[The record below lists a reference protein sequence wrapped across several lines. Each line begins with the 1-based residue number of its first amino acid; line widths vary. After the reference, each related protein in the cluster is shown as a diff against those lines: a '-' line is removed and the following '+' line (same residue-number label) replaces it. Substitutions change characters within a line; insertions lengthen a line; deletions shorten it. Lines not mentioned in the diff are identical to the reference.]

1 MKSSK
6 TIRLGK
12 SGLEVTRVGFGGIPI
27 QRLSEQQAVKVIR
40 RAIDGG
46 LNWIDTANDYGNSE
60 QRIGKAIKKYPR
72 SEVLVF
78 TKGMGRDPEVLREQ
92 IELSFERLQSDY
104 VDLYQFHIVPDQETW
119 RTMLDNGAFDLVR
132 EYRDKG
138 RIRHIGASAHSRAA
152 ARAVIE
158 HPEIEVLQFPFNFIV
173 EDEGRQ
179 LVETCRAK
187 DIGFIAMKP
196 LGGGA
201 LQDASACIRYLLAIP
216 GIAADPGFEHIEEVE
231 EILSL
236 WNEGAGLSEENRR
249 SIERIRGELGTRFC
263 RRCGYCQPCPQ
274 GVQIVTLMTMET
286 LVKRF
291 PVDRLSEKWIAGAAE
306 SVAECIECGD
316 CEEKC
321 PYKLSIMEEI
331 RRGADAF
338 QRALRTAV

>member
-1 MKSSK
+1 M
-6 TIRLGK
+6 
-12 SGLEVTRVGFGGIPI
+12 EVTRIGFGGIPI
-27 QRLSEQQAVKVIR
+27 QRLSEQQAVQVIR

-92 IELSFERLQSDY
+92 IELSFERLQTDY
-104 VDLYQFHIVPDQETW
+104 VDLYQFHIVPDHETW

-187 DIGFIAMKP
+187 DVGFIAMKP

-291 PVDRLSEKWIAGAAE
+291 PVDRLSENWIAGAAE

>member
-12 SGLEVTRVGFGGIPI
+12 SGLEVTRIGFGGIPI

-92 IELSFERLQSDY
+92 IELSFERLQTDY

-132 EYRDKG
+132 EYRDRG

-179 LVETCRAK
+179 LVETCRAN

-201 LQDASACIRYLLAIP
+201 LQDASACIRYLLTVP

-231 EILSL
+231 EVLSL
-236 WNEGAGLSEENRR
+236 WKEEAGLSEENRR
-249 SIERIRGELGTRFC
+249 SIERIRRELGTRFC

-274 GVQIVTLMTMET
+274 GVQIVSLMTMET

-306 SVAECIECGD
+306 SIAECIECGE

-321 PYKLSIMEEI
+321 PYELSIMEEI
-331 RRGADAF
+331 RRGAEAF
-338 QRALRTAV
+338 RRALRTAV

>member
-1 MKSSK
+1 MKSGK

-12 SGLEVTRVGFGGIPI
+12 SGLEVTRIGFGGIPI

-78 TKGMGRDPEVLREQ
+78 TKGTGRDPKALREQ
-92 IELSFERLQSDY
+92 IELSFERLQTDY

-132 EYRDKG
+132 EYREKG

-152 ARAVIE
+152 ARVVIE

-201 LQDASACIRYLLAIP
+201 LQDASACIRYLLAVP

-231 EILSL
+231 EVLSL
-236 WNEGAGLSEENRR
+236 WKEGAGLSEENRR
-249 SIERIRGELGTRFC
+249 SIERIRRELGTRFC

-274 GVQIVTLMTMET
+274 GVQIVSLMTMET

-306 SVAECIECGD
+306 SVAECIECGE

-331 RRGADAF
+331 RRGADVF
-338 QRALRTAV
+338 RRALRTAV